1 MNPTATMTTRAI
13 PHFIFI
19 ARSPAL
25 LDAWRAAIARYFP
38 PSTAPNVPAD
48 GHAQEP
54 GLGREQ
60 AEEQGQAQGHTRD
73 QTQGL
78 APDPGRAGHG
88 LFSVHAGA
96 LGDVPAEAVAHECVV
111 SPANAFGIMDGEIGR
126 AHV

>member
-1 MNPTATMTTRAI
+1 MNPTATMTMTRTI

-38 PSTAPNVPAD
+38 PTAPNAPVD
-48 GHAQEP
+48 GHAQ
-54 GLGREQ
+54 GREQ
-60 AEEQGQAQGHTRD
+60 AQEPVQEQEQAQGR
-73 QTQGL
+73 

-96 LGDVPAEAVAHECVV
+96 LEDLPAEAVAHECVV
-111 SPANAFGIMDGEIGR
+111 SPANAFGIMDGG
-126 AHV
+126 

>member
-1 MNPTATMTTRAI
+1 MNSTATMTMTRTI

-38 PSTAPNVPAD
+38 PTAPNAPVD

-60 AEEQGQAQGHTRD
+60 AQEQGQGRARQ
-73 QTQGL
+73 QAQGL

-96 LGDVPAEAVAHECVV
+96 LADLPAEAVAHECVV
-111 SPANAFGIMDGEIGR
+111 SPANAFGIMDGG
-126 AHV
+126 